1 MPAQN
6 QTVQKLAP
14 LFSEQPCWQLE
25 TLADQLCC
33 SARSIQR
40 YLSISGYYRSFSHN
54 GKWYTLH
61 HVPKF
66 NLDGLWFSDDIG
78 FSRAGNLNNT
88 LVRLVTKSPV
98 GMSAEDLGEKLR
110 CRCHSVLVQLYRNG
124 KLQREKIG
132 RSFVYFAH
140 DVRVADNQS
149 KGRES
154 LNVPSKLLPAEIAVL
169 ILAEFIRN
177 PQISF
182 EQLAKTMQKTRNVSV
197 KAIQIE
203 KLFEQHGLKKTLH
216 NALHMP

>member
-1 MPAQN
+1 MLAQN

-25 TLADQLCC
+25 TLADQFCC

-88 LVRLVTKSPV
+88 MVRLVTKSPV

-132 RSFVYFAH
+132 RSFVYFAQ
-140 DVRVADNQS
+140 DARVADNQL
-149 KGRES
+149 KGWES
-154 LNVPSKLLPAEIAVL
+154 LNVHSKLLPAEIAVL

-197 KAIQIE
+197 KAVQIE
-203 KLFEQHGLKKTLH
+203 KFFEQHGLKKTLH
-216 NALHMP
+216 NALHWP